1 MITTISITSSV
12 PEKLSRQ
19 VREMGAEYSD
29 ELAMDAFHKSSP
41 MNIVGRAMMNL
52 ELGTYMS
59 AMGRHDAEEPGL
71 IVASDDQKDLVLGF
85 LLYAPLTG
93 DSGQCGILYTAVS
106 IEMRKRGILR
116 QMLAQLAKS
125 FHQSTL
131 SCQISLVPMYE
142 HLGYHVIGHRNSQ
155 IVMTNGNTPSLGR
168 MRLMNP
174 ESAMHHPMVLQ
185 ANSEMILRFGQEQ
198 ILSSLI
204 KHSQDVQAKQ
214 TQAEAFAK
222 AKIAGN

>member
-12 PEKLSRQ
+12 PEKISRQ
-19 VREMGAEYSD
+19 IREMGAEYSD

-41 MNIVGRAMMNL
+41 LNIVGRAMMNL

-71 IVASDDQKDLVLGF
+71 IIAIDDEKKDVVLGF
-85 LLYAPLTG
+85 LLYAPLSG
-93 DSGQCGILYTAVS
+93 ASGQCGIIYTAVS
-106 IEMRKRGILR
+106 TKMRKQGILR
-116 QMLAQLAKS
+116 QMLAKVSEHFL
-125 FHQSTL
+125 QSTL

-155 IVMTNGNTPSLGR
+155 IVMTNGKTPSLGR

-198 ILSSLI
+198 IRNSLI
-204 KHSQDVQAKQ
+204 KHSQDMEAKQ
-214 TQAEAFAK
+214 AQAEAFAK
-222 AKIAGN
+222 AKIAS